1 MDAFRDSASYVED
14 DPVSNSSC
22 HPNFDSVLS
31 SRLTRRQSLKQL
43 AAWLGAGTVGLSSS
57 GEPRSVE
64 AGVPKA
70 AHPLKFREL
79 QRGMDESARVAD
91 GYQYNVLIGWGDPL
105 FSNSPLFDVARQ
117 TGAAQANQ
125 FGYNCDYIAFLP
137 LPADADG
144 FDRGLLCVNHE
155 YTDANLMFPGLLT
168 SDDLAAMTREQVE
181 VEMAAMGHSVV
192 TIVRDRSGRWQV
204 DRDSRLNRRLTVSQ
218 TPIRIS
224 GPAAGH
230 PRMRTST
237 DPTGRN
243 VLGTL
248 NNCGGGMTPWGT
260 LLICEE
266 NFNVCFSGAAAGL
279 SEEQNLKRYGVDG
292 PSRFNSAWAKHFER
306 FNIER
311 EPNEPNRFGW
321 VVEFNPHDPDSVPVK
336 RTALGRMKH
345 EGAGVVLNSDGR
357 VVVYCGDDERF
368 EYVYRFV
375 TRGRYDARNPAAARS
390 MLDDG
395 VLSVAKFE
403 DDGSVCWLPLVHG
416 TGPLIS
422 ENGFSSQ
429 ADVLIETRRAADLLG
444 ATPMDRP
451 EDVEPSPVNG
461 RVYVILSNN
470 SKRTAEQTDAAN
482 PRAENVHGHVLEL
495 VPPTGDA
502 GVDHAADRFE
512 WNVFLRGGNPASPVD
527 GADCHAE
534 VTESGWVSCPDNG
547 GFDSRGRLWITTDG
561 ASETTGMADGLF
573 VCETSGSDRA
583 RTRLFFQGPRGCEL
597 SGVCVT
603 PDDQSLFVS
612 VQHPGEEEGSDFQ
625 QPSTRWPDFR
635 PDLPPRPGVVVIE
648 HQHRA
653 PIGS

>member
-1 MDAFRDSASYVED
+1 MAASHDSASYVED
-14 DPVSNSSC
+14 DPVSNSSV
-22 HPNFDSVLS
+22 NLDFASILS
-31 SRLTRRQSLKQL
+31 SRLNRRQSLQRL
-43 AAWLGAGTVGLSSS
+43 AAWLGAGTLGLASL
-57 GEPRSVE
+57 GDIRTAA
-64 AGVPKA
+64 AGVPKPEE
-70 AHPLKFREL
+70 PLRFREL
-79 QRGMDESARVAD
+79 QRGIDETARVAE
-91 GYQYNVLIGWGDPL
+91 GYQWRVLVGWGDPL
-105 FSNSPLFDVARQ
+105 FADSPPFDVSRQ
-117 TGAAQANQ
+117 TAAAQATQ

-137 LPADADG
+137 LPETAGGAE
-144 FDRGLLCVNHE
+144 RGLLCVNHE

-168 SDDLAAMTREQVE
+168 GDDLAAMTRDQVE
-181 VEMAAMGHSVV
+181 VEMTAMGHSVV
-192 TIVRDRSGRWQV
+192 TIVRDSSGQWQV

-230 PRMRTST
+230 PRMRTSA
-237 DPTGRN
+237 DPTGRQ

-248 NNCGGGMTPWGT
+248 NNCGGGVTPWGT

-279 SEEQNLKRYGVDG
+279 SEERNLKRYGIDG
-292 PSRFNSAWAKHFER
+292 PSRFNAAWAKHFER

-321 VVEFNPHDPDSVPVK
+321 VVECDPHDPHSIPVK

-375 TRGRYDARNPAAARS
+375 TRNRFDADKPNAARLL
-390 MLDDG
+390 LDDG

-403 DDGSVCWLPLVHG
+403 DDGSLLWLPLVHG
-416 TGPLIS
+416 LGPLTAD
-422 ENGFSSQ
+422 NGFNSQ

-482 PRAENVHGHVLEL
+482 PRAKNVHGHVLEL
-495 VPPTGDA
+495 VPPA
-502 GVDHAADRFE
+502 LEARLNHAADRFE
-512 WNVFLRGGNPASPVD
+512 WNVFLRGGNPASSTD
-527 GADCHAE
+527 GAECHAE
-534 VTESGWVSCPDNG
+534 VTDSGWVSCPDNG

-561 ASETTGMADGLF
+561 ASETTGSADGLF
-573 VCETSGSDRA
+573 VCETFGSDRA
-583 RTRLFFQGPRGCEL
+583 RTRLFFQGPRGSEL
-597 SGVCVT
+597 SGVCLT
-603 PDDQSLFVS
+603 PDDRSLFVS

-625 QPSTRWPDFR
+625 KPSTRWPDFR
-635 PDLPPRPGVVVIE
+635 PGQPPRPGVVLIE
-648 HQHRA
+648 HDGRA
-653 PIGS
+653 SIGS

>member
-1 MDAFRDSASYVED
+1 MAASCGSAAYVED
-14 DPVSNSSC
+14 DPVSNSS
-22 HPNFDSVLS
+22 PNPDFSSVLS

-43 AAWLGAGTVGLSSS
+43 ATWLGACTVGLEQL
-57 GEPRSVE
+57 GDDRSAA
-64 AGVPKA
+64 AGVPKPEQ
-70 AHPLKFREL
+70 PLQFREL
-79 QRGMDESARVAD
+79 QRGIDESARVAE
-91 GYQYNVLIGWGDPL
+91 GYQWRVLIGWGDPL
-105 FSNSPLFDVARQ
+105 FADSPAFDVSRQ
-117 TGAAQANQ
+117 TGATQAKQ

-137 LPADADG
+137 LPAAEG
-144 FDRGLLCVNHE
+144 GAERGLLCVNHE

-168 SDDLAAMTREQVE
+168 RDDLAAMTREQVE

-192 TIVRDRSGRWQV
+192 AVQRDGSGQWQV
-204 DRDSRLNRRLTVSQ
+204 DRSSRLNRRLTVSH

-230 PRMRTST
+230 PRLQTKA

-248 NNCGGGMTPWGT
+248 NNCGGGVTPWGT

-279 SEEQNLKRYGVDG
+279 SEEQTLKRYGIDG
-292 PSRFNSAWAKHFER
+292 PSRFNSAWAKHDER

-321 VVEFNPHDPDSVPVK
+321 VVEFDPRDPDSVPVK

-345 EGAGVVLNSDGR
+345 EGAGVVLNCDGR

-375 TRGRYDARNPAAARS
+375 TRGRFDAQDPDAARS
-390 MLDDG
+390 LLDDG
-395 VLSVAKFE
+395 ILSVAKFD
-403 DDGSVCWLPLVHG
+403 DDGSVHWLPLVYG
-416 TGPLIS
+416 SGPLNS
-422 ENGFSSQ
+422 DNGFHSQ

-470 SKRTAEQTDAAN
+470 SKRGTEQTDAAN
-482 PRAENVHGHVLEL
+482 PRAKNVHGHVLEL
-495 VPPTGDA
+495 VPPTADA
-502 GVDHAADRFE
+502 GFDHAADRFE
-512 WNVFLRGGNPASPVD
+512 WNVFLRGGNPASASD
-527 GADCHAE
+527 GADCHVE

-573 VCETSGSDRA
+573 VCETTGQDRA
-583 RTRLFFQGPRGCEL
+583 RTRLFFQGPRGSEL
-597 SGVCVT
+597 SGVCLT
-603 PDDQSLFVS
+603 PDDRSLFVS

-625 QPSTRWPDFR
+625 QPSTRWPDFL
-635 PDLPPRPGVVVIE
+635 PDQPPRPGVVLIE
-648 HQHRA
+648 HGDGA
-653 PIGS
+653 LIGS